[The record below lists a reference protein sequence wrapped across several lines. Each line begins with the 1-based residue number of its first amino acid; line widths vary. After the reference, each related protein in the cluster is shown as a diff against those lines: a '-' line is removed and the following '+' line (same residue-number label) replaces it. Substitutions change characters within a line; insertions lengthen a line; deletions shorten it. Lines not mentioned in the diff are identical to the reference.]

1 MARVFV
7 PLCPELSMNK
17 LHDPELEAFK
27 RNVDLAQ
34 YAEKAGY
41 ERRERD
47 GARGLTVLEHQN
59 GDRIVVARSPLG
71 QWIYAS
77 VPDYAPRGAGE
88 PEADALSR
96 LRQSIQRSGDK
107 GSIVEFVQ
115 QRDPR
120 TIEREVPLETVRAR
134 LRSYGLVGLPLD
146 FEGAIAP
153 PPYPRGRERSVVP
166 PAPPPAGENREPRRP
181 GAPDP
186 ELNLRRYDWDPRPA
200 GAPQETEVEQR
211 LRRWREA
218 QTAVEVKVHGTAVS
232 RTLPAAAALTA
243 PPKTIERPAIPPS
256 PAKSELNRRRLDGSP
271 PLNVDALIRA
281 ARNRSPDRGR

>member
-1 MARVFV
+1 
-7 PLCPELSMNK
+7 MNK
-17 LHDPELEAFK
+17 LHDPELEGFK
-27 RNVDLAQ
+27 RRIDLAD

-47 GARGLTVLEHQN
+47 GARGLTVLAHQN

-96 LRQSIQRSGDK
+96 LRQSIQRSVDK
-107 GSIVEFVQ
+107 GSIVEFIQ

-120 TIEREVPLETVRAR
+120 TLEREVPIETARAR
-134 LRSYGLVGLPLD
+134 LRSFGVVGLPLD
-146 FEGAIAP
+146 FEGALAP
-153 PPYPRGRERSVVP
+153 PPYPRGRERSVDHS
-166 PAPPPAGENREPRRP
+166 APPPAGESREARKP
-181 GAPDP
+181 GAPNP
-186 ELNLRRYDWDPRPA
+186 ELNRRRYDWDPRPV
-200 GAPQETEVEQR
+200 GVPQETEVEQR

-218 QTAVEVKVHGTAVS
+218 QAAVEVKLQRTSVS
-232 RTLPAAAALTA
+232 KTLPTAAAPCA
-243 PPKTIERPAIPPS
+243 PAKTVERPAIPAS
-256 PAKSELNRRRLDGSP
+256 PARSELNRRRHDGSP